1 MKKSG
6 EGPGGK
12 FAGPSIREILKEHR
26 LQQLESILST
36 NSIAVEFT
44 DYMRSIRSVHQMCVA
59 KNLDPNYSEIIQDF
73 SQKFYSM
80 FMEYGL
86 SMTLKIHVIIHH
98 YKYYFDK
105 TGKTFKYTN
114 GEFTESAHSSLRM
127 SEEIHG
133 LKIKRKLGTPKHQ
146 ERSWQSMTLFNSK
159 RAGFSTP
166 IRLRKATPSPRAP
179 SPRTPFSKKFLAK
192 YPHLAEI

>member
-1 MKKSG
+1 MLPPDPLHCNLLGPCNDVLELLEKMYPVEMTEEFYKNLGLKKSG

-26 LQQLESILST
+26 LQQLESILPT

-59 KNLDPNYSEIIQDF
+59 KNLDPNYSEIIHDF

-105 TGKTFKYTN
+105 TGKIFKYT
-114 GEFTESAHSSLRM
+114 S
-127 SEEIHG
+127 
-133 LKIKRKLGTPKHQ
+133 
-146 ERSWQSMTLFNSK
+146 
-159 RAGFSTP
+159 
-166 IRLRKATPSPRAP
+166 AP